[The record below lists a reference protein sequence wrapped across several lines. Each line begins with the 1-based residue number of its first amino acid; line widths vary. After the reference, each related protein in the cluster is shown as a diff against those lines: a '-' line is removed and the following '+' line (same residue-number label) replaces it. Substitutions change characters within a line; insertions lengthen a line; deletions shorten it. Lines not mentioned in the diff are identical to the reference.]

1 MREKN
6 PAFPQKNTE
15 GAKNSASKQ
24 PPDSKSFQNFPK
36 IAKNAPAAYTVK
48 RCFIMS
54 KQKQFEKSFS
64 KALHLR
70 RKDHPKIV
78 IMSDCHRGTGTWADS
93 FLRNRPIYTAALKYY
108 DQNNF
113 TYIELGDGDELWE
126 NRRFSDVYRTHIEIY
141 QLLRRFHQKGR
152 LFMIFGN
159 HDRIKE
165 NSSCVWKSLE
175 SPIPFYES
183 VIIDS
188 ENGPPIFM
196 FHGYQGDFINDK
208 IWKVSRWLVRYL
220 WKPLE
225 IRGVND
231 PTSAAKNYTKVR
243 KIEEEFI
250 QYSCRKKCIL
260 IAGHTHK
267 PTLLKTDCGMYFN
280 SGSCVHPEAVTS
292 IEIQGEKASL
302 IKWSICSGADMGLYV
317 CREVL
322 KEMEI

>member
-1 MREKN
+1 
-6 PAFPQKNTE
+6 
-15 GAKNSASKQ
+15 
-24 PPDSKSFQNFPK
+24 
-36 IAKNAPAAYTVK
+36 
-48 RCFIMS
+48 MS

-64 KALHLR
+64 KALHLHR
-70 RKDHPKIV
+70 EQYPKIV

-108 DQNNF
+108 AQNDF

-141 QLLRRFHQKGR
+141 QLLRHFHQNGR

-165 NSSCVWKSLE
+165 NSSCVWKGLE

-183 VIIDS
+183 IIIDS
-188 ENGPPIFM
+188 EKGAPIFM

-250 QYSCRKKCIL
+250 RYSCEKKCIL

-292 IEIQGEKASL
+292 IEIQDKKASL
-302 IKWSICSGADMGLYV
+302 IKWSICSGTDMALYV

-322 KEMEI
+322 KEINI

>member
-1 MREKN
+1 MSITVADCLKLPSLRN
-6 PAFPQKNTE
+6 CRV
-15 GAKNSASKQ
+15 
-24 PPDSKSFQNFPK
+24 
-36 IAKNAPAAYTVK
+36 AAG
-48 RCFIMS
+48 
-54 KQKQFEKSFS
+54 
-64 KALHLR
+64 
-70 RKDHPKIV
+70 
-78 IMSDCHRGTGTWADS
+78 HRGLD
-93 FLRNRPIYTAALKYY
+93 
-108 DQNNF
+108 
-113 TYIELGDGDELWE
+113 
-126 NRRFSDVYRTHIEIY
+126 HIVHNVSVLEIY
-141 QLLRRFHQKGR
+141 DET
-152 LFMIFGN
+152 LFNLEAPITDSDITLTSFAY
-159 HDRIKE
+159 IKD
-165 NSSCVWKSLE
+165 N
-175 SPIPFYES
+175 YELPVS
-183 VIIDS
+183 YTHLS

>member
-1 MREKN
+1 
-6 PAFPQKNTE
+6 
-15 GAKNSASKQ
+15 
-24 PPDSKSFQNFPK
+24 
-36 IAKNAPAAYTVK
+36 
-48 RCFIMS
+48 MS
-54 KQKQFEKSFS
+54 KQKQFEKAFS

-70 RKDHPKIV
+70 RNQHPRIV

-93 FLRNRPIYTAALKYY
+93 FLRNRPVYTAALKYY
-108 DQNNF
+108 EQNNF

-126 NRRFSDVYRTHIEIY
+126 NRHFSDVYRTHIEIY
-141 QLLRRFHQKGR
+141 ELFRRFHREGR
-152 LFMIFGN
+152 LFMVFGN

-165 NSSCVWKSLE
+165 NSSAVWRGLE
-175 SPIPFYES
+175 SPIPFYEA
-183 VIIDS
+183 VIIED
-188 ENGPPIFM
+188 ENRMPIFM

-250 QYSCRKKCIL
+250 RYSCQKNCIL

-267 PTLLKTDCGMYFN
+267 PTLLKTGCGMYFN

-292 IEIQGEKASL
+292 IELCDSKASL
-302 IKWSICSGADMGLYV
+302 IKWSICSGTDMGLYV
-317 CREVL
+317 CRETL
-322 KEMEI
+322 KEIEI

>member
-1 MREKN
+1 
-6 PAFPQKNTE
+6 
-15 GAKNSASKQ
+15 
-24 PPDSKSFQNFPK
+24 
-36 IAKNAPAAYTVK
+36 
-48 RCFIMS
+48 MS

-64 KALHLR
+64 KALRLC
-70 RKDHPKIV
+70 RKQHPKIV

-108 DQNNF
+108 EQNDF

-141 QLLRRFHQKGR
+141 QILRRFSQKEK
-152 LFMIFGN
+152 LFMVFGN

-165 NSSCVWKSLE
+165 NSSYVWKGLE

-183 VIIDS
+183 IIIER
-188 ENGPPIFM
+188 ENRLPLFL
-196 FHGYQGDFINDK
+196 FHGYQGDFINDR
-208 IWKVSRWLVRYL
+208 IWKLSRWLVRYL

-231 PTSAAKNYTKVR
+231 PTSAAKNYTRVR

-250 QYSCRKKCIL
+250 RYSCQKKCIL

-302 IKWSICSGADMGLYV
+302 IKWSICSGSDMGLYV
-317 CREVL
+317 CREIL
-322 KEMEI
+322 KEIEI